1 MLKKILYHPFSYLL
15 LIMLIGF
22 LAYANTFG
30 VPFVLDDLESI
41 NRNEVIRDLG
51 NYLPGGP
58 GYDFLFRR
66 WFGYFTFALN
76 YHFGGLNV
84 AGYHLFNLTVHICT
98 ALLVYALVRL
108 TLRTPFLADS
118 KVAPQAA
125 ATALLAALFFVAHPV
140 QTQAITYTVQRL
152 TSLCTLFYLLALV
165 LYVASRLRSEVP
177 RQENERGRQ
186 SPGSWRM
193 PLLLTGSVVSAVLA
207 MCTKEI
213 AFTLPMAALLY
224 EVCFFRGAWQRR
236 AMLLLPLLL
245 TVALIPI
252 LVLSDESL
260 PATGGL
266 PQTEA
271 DIPRLDYLFT
281 QFRVL
286 VTYLRLLVLPIN
298 QNLDYDYPLYSTF
311 FTPPVFLSFLL
322 LAAVFALTLYLFW
335 RTRTCTPVVLKQKSK
350 HFPAS
355 SYQLPAPELRL
366 IAFGIFW
373 FFLTLAVESSL
384 IPIADVI
391 FEHRLYL
398 PSIGVAVAMATA
410 IILARE
416 KTITFYG
423 GKIPMIAATMIII
436 ALTMATWQRNQVW
449 QNEVSLWGDVAR
461 KSPGKHRPW
470 FNLGTHLMTDSG
482 QPEEAIPALL
492 HAVARDP
499 GHAESWHNLGSSYLM
514 TARPG
519 EAIMPLRTAVRLKPD
534 MADAAVNLAVALI
547 HNGNPLEAVPILEDV
562 KQRLPQWPVA
572 HINLGI
578 AYVSIGK
585 LDDARRELAILN
597 QIAPQLAPSL
607 AEKIKQAAASDP
619 VKHE

>member
-1 MLKKILYHPFSYLL
+1 MLKQILYHPFSHLL

-51 NYLPGGP
+51 NFLPGGP
-58 GYDFLFRR
+58 GYDFLMRR

-84 AGYHLFNLTVHICT
+84 AGYHLFNLAVHICT

-108 TLRTPFLADS
+108 TFRTPFLADC

-140 QTQAITYTVQRL
+140 QTQAVTYTVQRL
-152 TSLCTLFYLLALV
+152 TSLCTLLYLLALV
-165 LYVASRLRSEVP
+165 LYVAARLRSEVH
-177 RQENERGRQ
+177 RQESERGRQ
-186 SPGSWRM
+186 TPGSWRM
-193 PLLLTGSVVSAVLA
+193 PLLLAASAVSTVLA
-207 MCTKEI
+207 MFTKEI

-224 EVCFFRGAWQRR
+224 EICFFRGTWQQR

-245 TVALIPI
+245 TMSLIPI
-252 LVLSDESL
+252 LVLSDENL

-266 PQTEA
+266 PQAGA
-271 DIPRLDYLFT
+271 DISRLDYLFT

-298 QNLDYDYPLYSTF
+298 QNLDYDYPVFSSF
-311 FTPPVFLSFLL
+311 FTPAVFLSFVA
-322 LAAVFALTLYLFW
+322 LAAILGFAFYLSGF
-335 RTRTCTPVVLKQKSK
+335 RIKSACI
-350 HFPAS
+350 AS
-355 SYQLPAPELRL
+355 FVRPELRL

-416 KTITFYG
+416 KTISFFG
-423 GKIPMIAATMIII
+423 GKMPMIAAAVIII
-436 ALTMATWQRNQVW
+436 ALTLATWQRNQVW

-492 HAVARDP
+492 NAVARDP

-534 MADAAVNLAVALI
+534 MTDAAVNLAVALI
-547 HNGNPLEAVPILEDV
+547 HNGNPLEAIPILEDV

>member
-1 MLKKILYHPFSYLL
+1 MLKKNLYHPISHLL
-15 LIMLIGF
+15 LIMLIGV
-22 LAYANTFG
+22 LVYANTFD

-41 NRNEVIRDLG
+41 KRNEVIRDLG

-58 GYDFLFRR
+58 GYDFLYRR

-76 YHFGGLNV
+76 YYFGGLDV
-84 AGYHLFNLTVHICT
+84 TGYHLFNLVVHICT
-98 ALLVYALVRL
+98 ALLVYVFVRL
-108 TLRTPFLADS
+108 TFRTPFLAGS

-125 ATALLAALFFVAHPV
+125 AAALLAALFFVAHPV
-140 QTQAITYTVQRL
+140 QTQAVTYTVQRL

-165 LYVASRLRSEVP
+165 LYVAARLRSEMP
-177 RQENERGRQ
+177 RQEGERGRQ
-186 SPGSWRM
+186 IPGRWRM
-193 PLLLTGSVVSAVLA
+193 PLLLAGSVVSAVLA
-207 MCTKEI
+207 MFTKEI
-213 AFTLPMAALLY
+213 AFTLPLAALLY
-224 EVCFFRGAWQRR
+224 EVCFFHGAWQRR
-236 AMLLLPLLL
+236 GMLLSPLLL
-245 TVALIPI
+245 TMLLIPV
-252 LVLSDESL
+252 LVLSDESITT
-260 PATGGL
+260 TGGL

-298 QNLDYDYPLYSTF
+298 QNLDYDYPVFISF
-311 FTPPVFLSFLL
+311 FTPAVFLSF
-322 LAAVFALTLYLFW
+322 
-335 RTRTCTPVVLKQKSK
+335 VVLVALLGFAFYLSGVRIKSAGNA
-350 HFPAS
+350 PLAR
-355 SYQLPAPELRL
+355 PELRL

-373 FFLTLAVESSL
+373 FFLTLAVESTF

-398 PSIGVAVAMATA
+398 PSIGVAVAMATV

-416 KTITFYG
+416 KTISFCG
-423 GKIPMIAATMIII
+423 GKIPMIAAAMIII
-436 ALTMATWQRNQVW
+436 ALTLATWQRNQVW

-492 HAVARDP
+492 QAVARDP

-514 TARPG
+514 IGRPG
-519 EAIMPLRTAVRLKPD
+519 EAIMPLRTAVRLKPG
-534 MADAAVNLAVALI
+534 MADAAINLAVALI
-547 HNGNPLEAVPILEDV
+547 HNGNSLEAVPILEEV
-562 KQRLPQWPVA
+562 RQRLPQWPIA

-578 AYVSIGK
+578 AYVGIGK

-597 QIAPQLAPSL
+597 QIAPQLAPTL
-607 AEKIKQAAASDP
+607 AEKIKQAVASNSEN
-619 VKHE
+619 HE

>member
-1 MLKKILYHPFSYLL
+1 MLKKILYHPLSHLL

-51 NYLPGGP
+51 NYIPGGP

-76 YHFGGLNV
+76 YYFSGLDV
-84 AGYHLFNLTVHICT
+84 TGYHLFNLTVHICT
-98 ALLVYALVRL
+98 ALLVYAFVRL
-108 TLRTPFLADS
+108 TFRTPFLVDS
-118 KVAPQAA
+118 KVAQQAA
-125 ATALLAALFFVAHPV
+125 VTALLAALFFVAHPV
-140 QTQAITYTVQRL
+140 QTQAVTYTVQRL

-165 LYVASRLRSEVP
+165 LYVAARLRSEVP
-177 RQENERGRQ
+177 RQESERGRQ
-186 SPGSWRM
+186 TSGGWHI
-193 PLLLTGSVVSAVLA
+193 PLLLAGSVVSAVLA
-207 MCTKEI
+207 MFTKEI
-213 AFTLPMAALLY
+213 AFTLPLAALLY
-224 EVCFFRGAWQRR
+224 EVCFFHGAWQRR
-236 AMLLLPLLL
+236 GILLLPVLL
-245 TVALIPI
+245 TVSLIPI

-260 PATGGL
+260 PTTGGL

-286 VTYLRLLVLPIN
+286 VTYLRLLVLPVN
-298 QNLDYDYPLYSTF
+298 QNLDYDYPVFSSF
-311 FTPPVFLSFLL
+311 FTPPVFLSFVV
-322 LAAVFALTLYLFW
+322 LAALLGFAIHLSGF
-335 RTRTCTPVVLKQKSK
+335 RIKSAGNA
-350 HFPAS
+350 PLAR
-355 SYQLPAPELRL
+355 PELRL

-373 FFLTLAVESSL
+373 FFLTLAVESSF

-416 KTITFYG
+416 KTISFYG
-423 GKIPMIAATMIII
+423 GKMPMIAAAMIII
-436 ALTMATWQRNQVW
+436 ALTLATWQRNKVW

-461 KSPGKHRPW
+461 KSPQKHRPW

-514 TARPG
+514 SARPR

-547 HNGNPLEAVPILEDV
+547 HNGNPLEAVPILEEV
-562 KQRLPQWPVA
+562 GQRLPQWPVA

-578 AYVSIGK
+578 AYVGIGK

-597 QIAPQLAPSL
+597 QIAPQLAPTL
-607 AEKIKQAAASDP
+607 AEKIKQAAARDP

>member
-1 MLKKILYHPFSYLL
+1 MSSKLPYHPIIHISVILL
-15 LIMLIGF
+15 LGT
-22 LAYANTFG
+22 LAYANSFG
-30 VPFVLDDLESI
+30 APFVLDDLESI
-41 NRNEVIRDLG
+41 VRNEIIRDLG
-51 NYLPGGP
+51 NYFPGGS
-58 GYDFLFRR
+58 GYDFIFRR

-76 YHFGGLNV
+76 YHFGGLDV
-84 AGYHLFNLTVHICT
+84 TGYHLFNLAVHLCT
-98 ALLVYALVRL
+98 AMLVYILLRL
-108 TLRTPFLADS
+108 TFRTPFLVDS
-118 KVAPQAA
+118 RLATQAPFV
-125 ATALLAALFFVAHPV
+125 ALLAALLFVVHPV
-140 QTQAITYTVQRL
+140 QTQAVTYTVQRL

-165 LYVASRLRSEVP
+165 LFVVARLTHETP
-177 RQENERGRQ
+177 RQVVKGNSAQRT
-186 SPGSWRM
+186 PWLI
-193 PLLLTGSVVSAVLA
+193 PLLLTGSVVSAILA
-207 MCTKEI
+207 MFTKEI
-213 AFTLPMAALLY
+213 SFTLPLAALLY
-224 EVCFFRGAWQRR
+224 EVCFFRGTLQRR
-236 AMLLLPLLL
+236 AMLLLPLML
-245 TVALIPI
+245 TLVVVPALVIT
-252 LVLSDESL
+252 DESL
-260 PATGGL
+260 PITGGL

-298 QNLDYDYPLYSTF
+298 QNLDYDYPVFSSF
-311 FTPPVFLSFLL
+311 FTPAVFLSFVA
-322 LAAVFALTLYLFW
+322 LAVLVGFAFYLSGF
-335 RTRTCTPVVLKQKSK
+335 RIKSAGNA
-350 HFPAS
+350 PLAR
-355 SYQLPAPELRL
+355 PELRL
-366 IAFGIFW
+366 IGFGIFW

-416 KTITFYG
+416 KTISFYG
-423 GKIPMIAATMIII
+423 GKIPMIAAAIIII
-436 ALTMATWQRNQVW
+436 ALTLATWQRNQVW

-514 TARPG
+514 SERPK
-519 EAIMPLRTAVRLKPD
+519 EAIMPLRTAVRLKPE

-547 HNGNPLEAVPILEDV
+547 HIGKPLEAVPILEEV
-562 KQRLPQWPVA
+562 RQRLPKWPVA

-578 AYVSIGK
+578 AYVGIGK

-597 QIAPQLAPSL
+597 QIAPQLAPTL

-619 VKHE
+619 VKRE